1 MSDRDPVEMQVV
13 SDFIEA
19 SDRPVFGER
28 RLVYYL
34 PVGLPG
40 TKGHLVPC
48 IWMSPYVTFDKDL
61 KENVRLCIVL
71 LGKGTSERPKPEIIC
86 VRIPAAAIDKFP
98 KGPVE
103 W

>member
-1 MSDRDPVEMQVV
+1 MQVV
-13 SDFIEA
+13 GSFIEA

-28 RLVYYL
+28 RIVQYI

-48 IWMSPYVTFDKDL
+48 IWVSPYVTFDDDL
-61 KENVRLCIVL
+61 KENVKLCIAL
-71 LGKGTSERPKPEIIC
+71 LSKGTAEHPKPEIIC
-86 VRIPAAAIDKFP
+86 VRIPASGIDKFP

>member
-1 MSDRDPVEMQVV
+1 MSNEIEMTVTN
-13 SDFIEA
+13 DFIQA
-19 SDRPVFGER
+19 DDRPVFGQQ

-40 TKGHLVPC
+40 TKGHMIPC
-48 IWMSPYVTFDKDL
+48 IWMSPYVTFDDDL
-61 KENVRLCIVL
+61 QENVKLCILL
-71 LGKGTSERPKPEIIC
+71 LGKGTSEHPKPEIIA
-86 VRIPAAAIDKFP
+86 VRIPAAAIEKFP